1 MAHPKSGFYVKDGK
15 EYVSQSTVVGE
26 TNEFFDPGFLKGL
39 EIWRSKEPD
48 ADQILADSCRR
59 GTLVHHTIDTILNEN
74 EVEELEEP
82 TSIEEMKSLK
92 IADYM
97 SNAKEMLDWMKKY
110 SEPVIEEVSYSEK
123 YGFACTKDFRGY
135 LKFKKNGWEYELCED
150 GEPIYSVLDLKT
162 IRYEPKFD
170 DDCNEIPPKAK
181 PRSYHSSNFPQLGA
195 NALAFNEEVKAGIVD
210 APLIEQG
217 VICAL
222 YQWRAPRF
230 HIFDFEQLKQESVN
244 FLKRLRTY
252 EIINNTKFP
261 RPIQKSSPVLD

>member
-110 SEPVIEEVSYSEK
+110 SEPVIEE
-123 YGFACTKDFRGY
+123 FLI
-135 LKFKKNGWEYELCED
+135 LKNMAL
-150 GEPIYSVLDLKT
+150 LAQKT
-162 IRYEPKFD
+162 FV
-170 DDCNEIPPKAK
+170 
-181 PRSYHSSNFPQLGA
+181 G
-195 NALAFNEEVKAGIVD
+195 
-210 APLIEQG
+210 
-217 VICAL
+217 
-222 YQWRAPRF
+222 
-230 HIFDFEQLKQESVN
+230 
-244 FLKRLRTY
+244 T
-252 EIINNTKFP
+252 
-261 RPIQKSSPVLD
+261 